1 MTDTETAAAVTDAAV
16 QSDDAIDAAAW
27 ADAVR
32 LATGEEAPAP
42 AAPPADLRGEPDA
55 PAAVE
60 ATVEAEPA
68 PAAAPAVD
76 PWAAMTPEEQ
86 RAAYDTERRARAE
99 FEREAAAHR
108 GRMSKLMRER
118 PDLFG
123 GKKPDA
129 PADAEKKA
137 PLKAME
143 SPDWKGAQDEYP
155 EIAKPL
161 GNAVGELAAEV
172 ANLRRETDINR
183 YAAQERELAARHPDW
198 NRVTATPAFADWL
211 ARQPDYVQSA
221 AYRNG
226 EAIVDAYEA
235 SDILSRF
242 KSDVTA
248 PRSRAPVPPLARP
261 AAAAPQPAAAPSPL
275 AARRH
280 RQIESAAA
288 PRTRS
293 PGPSPSGLPADPAAQ
308 WNWAVK
314 EVMRDMGGR

>member
-1 MTDTETAAAVTDAAV
+1 MTDTETAAAATDAAA

-32 LATGEEAPAP
+32 LVTGEDTPAPSAMPDVQPAETDAPADAAPAP
-42 AAPPADLRGEPDA
+42 D
-55 PAAVE
+55 
-60 ATVEAEPA
+60 PA
-68 PAAAPAVD
+68 PEAPAAPAVD
-76 PWAAMTPEEQ
+76 PWAAMTPAEQ
-86 RAAYDTERRARAE
+86 RAAYDAERRARAE
-99 FEREAAAHR
+99 FEREASAHR
-108 GRMSKLMRER
+108 GRISKLMRER
-118 PDLFG
+118 PELFG

-129 PADAEKKA
+129 AADAEKKA

-143 SPDWKGAQDEYP
+143 SADWKGAQDEYP

-172 ANLRRETDINR
+172 ATLRRDAEINR

-242 KSDVTA
+242 KSDVSA
-248 PRSRAPVPPLARP
+248 PRSRAPVSPLARP

-293 PGPSPSGLPADPAAQ
+293 PGPSPSGLPADPNAQ